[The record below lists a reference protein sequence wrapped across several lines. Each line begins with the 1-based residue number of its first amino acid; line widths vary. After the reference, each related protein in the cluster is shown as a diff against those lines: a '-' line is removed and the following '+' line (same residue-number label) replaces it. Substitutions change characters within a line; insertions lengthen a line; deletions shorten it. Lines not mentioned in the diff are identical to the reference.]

1 MRVVTTRV
9 SDEFFRNLK
18 EIEQDE
24 HAERAEVVRRLL
36 ADAIKRWKI
45 RRSLRMLRDHKITLR
60 KAAAIADI
68 SYTEMFDRVSDA
80 GIDIGYSL
88 SDLEKDVK

>member
-9 SDEFFRNLK
+9 SDEFFRDLR
-18 EIEQDE
+18 EIEQVE

-36 ADAIKRWKI
+36 ADAIKRWKLKK
-45 RRSLRMLRDHKITLR
+45 SLRMLREHKITLR
-60 KAAAIADI
+60 KAAVIADI
-68 SYTEMFDRVSDA
+68 SYIEMFDRASDA

-88 SDLEKDVK
+88 SDLEKDVE

>member
-36 ADAIKRWKI
+36 ADAIKRWKLK
-45 RRSLRMLRDHKITLR
+45 RSLRMLREHKITLR
-60 KAAAIADI
+60 KAAVIADI
-68 SYTEMFDRVSDA
+68 SYVEMFDRASEA